1 MTQFEG
7 LNYGKP
13 DFILMDEVS
22 EEAFMSNLQKRFEAN
37 KIYTYI
43 GETIVSVNPYKE
55 LDIYNDQT
63 VEEYRNRE
71 LFERP
76 PHVFAL
82 ADAAFQDMKWRQRDS
97 CIVISGESG
106 AGKTEA
112 SKIIMRYIAKVT
124 SHHAQHEV
132 ERVKNLLL
140 ESNPILESFG
150 NARTNRNDNS
160 SRFGKYMDIN
170 FDFKSDPLGGRI
182 RTYLLEKARVIR
194 QQEGERNFHVFYHAL
209 GGLAQE
215 KLDELGLVA
224 DPMSYRYLS
233 GGGEASAVT
242 KNDKSSYLQ
251 AKAAMRA
258 MKFSADDQD
267 AIWRII
273 AAVLHL
279 GNVEVEPSS
288 DGETSLIKNT
298 ALLEPVAKVLGT
310 TVEALSTALTKR
322 TLATRG
328 EVVVANLNASVAAY
342 TRDAL
347 SKAMYQRLFD
357 WVVSKVNSS
366 VEMEDTGVEYIVI
379 GVLDIYGFEIFKL
392 NSFEQF
398 CINYCNEKLQQLF
411 IQLVLK
417 REQEEY
423 EREGI
428 EWVHIDYFN
437 NEVICKL
444 VDSSPQGVFNIMDE
458 ECLRP
463 GDDNDERILI
473 HMDKVHAKHDHY
485 YSHAKGHKDLKRGE
499 EFKIRHYAGDVVYSV
514 VGFMDKNKDTFFQDL
529 KRLLYHCSLP
539 ALKDMWPEGANPA
552 GEVTKRPV
560 TAGTAFKTSMIELVT
575 YLEQKEPHYVRCVK
589 PNGKKRSMD
598 FDHDLSL
605 HQVRYLGL
613 VENVRVRRAG
623 YAYRQ
628 KYEIFLRRYKFL
640 CPATWPFPAD
650 RDDKAGTRLLVE
662 QQHMGKLVVFGKTK
676 LFISN
681 PRTLFSLERERERHL
696 FRVVLILQRVW
707 RGARVRLALR
717 RARAVNRIALKYR
730 NFKTQRWFRQLEL
743 CFKNVNNMP
752 DFGKA
757 VTWPKPPQVLKRG
770 QSYIQDIHLNWWAA
784 KVVGKIPPD
793 QQMEMRL
800 KCFIHGSLNRLKRE
814 WGYGE
819 KWLGN
824 GLSTSVNP
832 DQLQFQNALTAQL
845 TLNRDSVTYYSAHV
859 VKLNRSLKMDRR
871 VFVVTNQ
878 RFYRMDEHYQMK
890 KKRPVEFSSITGIS
904 LSSGPDSG
912 IVIHCTADVGGDCV
926 CYLPNSRPAAE
937 LAAALGNAYQR
948 KMGKD
953 LKVVVSDSIAYNI
966 AGKEKTL
973 TFGSGPRGFRKAS
986 ANHCILQW

>member
-7 LNYGKP
+7 LNFGKP

-22 EEAFMSNLQKRFEAN
+22 EEAFMGNLQKRFEAN

-43 GETIVSVNPYKE
+43 GETIVSVNPYRE
-55 LDIYNDQT
+55 LDIYNDAM

-124 SHHAQHEV
+124 AHHAQHEV

-170 FDFKSDPLGGRI
+170 FDFKADPLGGHI
-182 RTYLLEKARVIR
+182 KTYLLEKARVIT
-194 QQEGERNFHVFYHAL
+194 QQEGERNFHIFYHAL
-209 GGLAQE
+209 GGLDPVT
-215 KLDELGLVA
+215 LGELGLEA
-224 DPMSYRYLS
+224 DPMKYRYLQ
-233 GGGEASAVT
+233 GGGEASTFT
-242 KNDKSSYLQ
+242 KHDKSAYLQ
-251 AKAAMRA
+251 AKAAMKS
-258 MKFSADDQD
+258 MKFTPEDQM
-267 AIWRII
+267 AIWKII
-273 AAVLHL
+273 AAILHL
-279 GNVEVEPSS
+279 GNVEIAPST
-288 DGETSLIKNT
+288 DGETSLVKDT
-298 ALLEPVAKVLGT
+298 AQLEPIAKVLGT
-310 TVEALSTALTKR
+310 TTKDLATALTKR

-328 EVVVANLNASVAAY
+328 EVVVTNLNASVGAY

-357 WVVSKVNSS
+357 WVVAKVNAS
-366 VEMEDTGVEYIVI
+366 VEMEDSGVEYIVI

-437 NEVICKL
+437 NEIICKL
-444 VDSSPQGVFNIMDE
+444 VDSSPKGIFNIMDE

-463 GDDNDERILI
+463 GEDNDERILI

-485 YSHAKGHKDLKRGE
+485 FSHAKGHKDLKRGE
-499 EFKIRHYAGDVVYSV
+499 EFKIRHYAGDVTYSV

-529 KRLLYHCSLP
+529 KRLLYSCDLP

-560 TAGTAFKTSMIELVT
+560 TAGTAFKTSMIELVS
-575 YLEQKEPHYVRCVK
+575 YLEQKEPHYVRCIK
-589 PNGKKRSMD
+589 PNGRKRAME
-598 FDHDLSL
+598 FEHDLSL

-628 KYEIFLRRYKFL
+628 RYDIFLRRYKFL
-640 CPATWPFPAD
+640 CQACWPFPQNG
-650 RDDKAGTRLLVE
+650 DKEGTRLLVE
-662 QQHMGKLVVFGKTK
+662 QQHMSKLVVFGKTK

-696 FRVVLILQRVW
+696 FRVVIILQRMW

-717 RARAVNRIALKYR
+717 RARAVNTIVLRFR
-730 NFKTQRWFRQLEL
+730 NFKTRRWFQQVDLAFR
-743 CFKNVNNMP
+743 NVKNMP
-752 DFGKA
+752 DYGKS
-757 VTWPKPPQVLKRG
+757 VTWPTAPEVLKKG
-770 QSYIQDIHLNWWAA
+770 QSYFQDIHLNWWAA
-784 KVVGKIPPD
+784 KVVGKIPKE
-793 QQMEMRL
+793 QQNEMRL
-800 KCFIHGSLNRLKRE
+800 KCFIYSAVNRKKRD

-824 GLSTSVNP
+824 ALTTSVNP
-832 DQLQFQNALTAQL
+832 GQAQFQAALT
-845 TLNRDSVTYYSAHV
+845 TLSTMNSDRITYYSALV
-859 VKLNRSLKMDRR
+859 LKLNRSLKVDRR

-878 RFYRMDEHYQMK
+878 RFYRMDENFQMK

-912 IVIHCTADVGGDCV
+912 IVVHCTPEVGGDCA
-926 CYLPNSRPAAE
+926 CYLPNNRPSAE
-937 LAAALGNAYQR
+937 LAAALANAYQR
-948 KMGKD
+948 QMRKE
-953 LKVVVSDSIAYNI
+953 LKITITDTIPYNI

-986 ANHCILQW
+986 ANHAILQWS